1 MVREKLILA
10 RVKLHKSDVI
20 NIQIYLMVMYLI
32 KEMHMDKITGSAFNF
47 EFRNTVPSKLL
58 PVM

>member
-1 MVREKLILA
+1 MVREKLIMEC
-10 RVKLHKSDVI
+10 VKLHKSDVI
-20 NIQIYLMVMYLI
+20 NLQINLMVMYLI
-32 KEMHMDKITGSAFNF
+32 KEMHMDKIIGFAFNF